1 MEYSI
6 YKLKF
11 LCGVHFGKN
20 TLDSS
25 GYAFFADTLFSALF
39 QEALKLENGD
49 TMADTLVHYVKDG
62 SLVFSDAFPYIENNN
77 LHEEYYLPKPMI
89 HIENDADKGDSSKK
103 KMYKKLVYIPVSCFD
118 AYLNG
123 NFPIERADELDRE
136 LGWSAVKVSA
146 AIRGEEETVPYRVG
160 AYYFKEGSGLYL
172 IAGFGTKEVQDCFE
186 LLLKCLSFSGIG
198 GKRSAGFGR
207 FELLKTEVPEV
218 FHKRLKAGKT
228 KTHVMTLSVS
238 LPMEDELSI
247 AIEGASYLLQ
257 KRSGF
262 IASETFA
269 EEQRRK
275 KDLYVFQ
282 SGSCFRTVFHGDIY
296 DVSSGG
302 AHPVYRYAKPF
313 FMEVAL

>member
-25 GYAFFADTLFSALF
+25 GYTFFADTLFSGLF

-49 TMADTLVHYVKDG
+49 TVADTLVHYVRDG
-62 SLVFSDAFPYIENNN
+62 SLVFSDAFPYIEDNNF
-77 LHEEYYLPKPMI
+77 HEEYYLPKPMI

-103 KMYKKLVYIPVSCFD
+103 KMYKKLAYIPVSCFD

-123 NFPIERADELDRE
+123 NFPIERADELDRKF
-136 LGWSAVKVSA
+136 GWSAVKVSA

-186 LLLKCLSFSGIG
+186 LLLKCVSFSGIG

-207 FELLKTEVPEV
+207 FELLKADVPKML
-218 FHKRLKAGKT
+218 HKRLKAGET

-238 LPMEDELSI
+238 LPTEDELSI

-262 IASETFA
+262 VASETFA
-269 EEQRRK
+269 KEQRRK

-282 SGSCFRTVFHGDIY
+282 AGSCFRTVFHGDVY

-302 AHPVYRYAKPF
+302 AHPVYRYAKPL